1 MQLKPVNILFI
12 LILFVFSVFVSTN
25 STAVEYHL
33 SPRAA
38 NTILF
43 SSQDSV
49 KTDTV
54 QTDSIKKKPLFSDI
68 VKYGAQDSI
77 INSIDGKIVHLYG
90 KAKIQYLST
99 ELTAAY
105 IRLNFKDE
113 TALAKG
119 AQDSTGKFYDNPIFK
134 DGSQKFDCKE
144 LKYNYRTQKGIV
156 KDIITEDNGGFVQ
169 GKRTKK
175 VDSNV
180 YCVKHGWYTTCDEH
194 DHPHFYI
201 QMRRAKMIKDDKVV
215 SGFSNLVIEGVPLPL
230 FIPFGFFPITKKGSS
245 GIIIPSYGEEKMR
258 GFNLKRGG
266 YYFSINDYFD
276 LTVLGDIYANS
287 SWGLNV
293 SSTYK
298 KRYKFN
304 GSLNL
309 STSTNITGE
318 EGLPDYSKSKDY
330 SIRWTH
336 SQDPKANPYST
347 FSASVDI
354 SSSKND
360 YYNYKNLNDIANQ
373 RKQSSVSYSK
383 RWPDSPFS
391 MSMAFNHSQNSQD
404 STVSMSFPNF
414 NFRMTQIYP
423 FRKKDKV
430 GEMSWYDKIGVSYT
444 ADFKNATPNKLKE
457 DKLFTTSFSKWKKGF
472 QHKIPISASFKII
485 KDMTLSPSFNYTGVM
500 YFDEVRK
507 KWDENLNDGA
517 GGVAIDTLQG
527 FGYAHN
533 YSSSL
538 SLSYSPK
545 IFGMYNFSKD
555 SKVAA
560 IRHVVTPNISVSYTP
575 KMGVARDK
583 YYNTYSRYTSDKE
596 IEYIEYYKFGD
607 NPMFNLPNTSE
618 KSGSVGLSL
627 DNNIEMKLRTAN
639 DSTQKVEMKKVKLLE
654 SFRLSTNY
662 SMFADSLKWAPIRMA
677 ARTSL
682 FNRKMN
688 INLTGDLDPYA
699 LDADGNRIN
708 KYNGGLGRL
717 TRASLTTSMSF
728 SSKNGDKKKEEK
740 EQYIGNYANYVDFE
754 VPWNIN
760 IDYSFTY
767 YKTKFEPTT
776 TQIFRVSGD
785 FSLTPKWKIGFN
797 TGYDYE
803 QKEITATSFNIYRD
817 LHCWE
822 MTFNCVPFGDHQSFN
837 FEIRI
842 KSSLLKDLKLT
853 KRDSWLDR

>member
-1 MQLKPVNILFI
+1 
-12 LILFVFSVFVSTN
+12 
-25 STAVEYHL
+25 
-33 SPRAA
+33 
-38 NTILF
+38 
-43 SSQDSV
+43 
-49 KTDTV
+49 
-54 QTDSIKKKPLFSDI
+54 
-68 VKYGAQDSI
+68 
-77 INSIDGKIVHLYG
+77 
-90 KAKIQYLST
+90 
-99 ELTAAY
+99 
-105 IRLNFKDE
+105 
-113 TALAKG
+113 
-119 AQDSTGKFYDNPIFK
+119 
-134 DGSQKFDCKE
+134 
-144 LKYNYRTQKGIV
+144 
-156 KDIITEDNGGFVQ
+156 
-169 GKRTKK
+169 
-175 VDSNV
+175 
-180 YCVKHGWYTTCDEH
+180 
-194 DHPHFYI
+194 
-201 QMRRAKMIKDDKVV
+201 
-215 SGFSNLVIEGVPLPL
+215 
-230 FIPFGFFPITKKGSS
+230 
-245 GIIIPSYGEEKMR
+245 
-258 GFNLKRGG
+258 
-266 YYFSINDYFD
+266 
-276 LTVLGDIYANS
+276 
-287 SWGLNV
+287 
-293 SSTYK
+293 
-298 KRYKFN
+298 
-304 GSLNL
+304 
-309 STSTNITGE
+309 
-318 EGLPDYSKSKDY
+318 
-330 SIRWTH
+330 
-336 SQDPKANPYST
+336 
-347 FSASVDI
+347 
-354 SSSKND
+354 
-360 YYNYKNLNDIANQ
+360 
-373 RKQSSVSYSK
+373 
-383 RWPDSPFS
+383 
-391 MSMAFNHSQNSQD
+391 
-404 STVSMSFPNF
+404 
-414 NFRMTQIYP
+414 
-423 FRKKDKV
+423 
-430 GEMSWYDKIGVSYT
+430 
-444 ADFKNATPNKLKE
+444 
-457 DKLFTTSFSKWKKGF
+457 
-472 QHKIPISASFKII
+472 
-485 KDMTLSPSFNYTGVM
+485 
-500 YFDEVRK
+500 
-507 KWDENLNDGA
+507 
-517 GGVAIDTLQG
+517 
-527 FGYAHN
+527 
-533 YSSSL
+533 
-538 SLSYSPK
+538 
-545 IFGMYNFSKD
+545 MYNFSKD

-607 NPMFNLPNTSE
+607 NPMFNIPNTS
-618 KSGSVGLSL
+618 KRSGSVGLSL

-662 SMFADSLKWAPIRMA
+662 NMFADSLKWAPIRIA

-717 TRASLTTSMSF
+717 TRASLTTGMSF

>member
-1 MQLKPVNILFI
+1 LKPVNILFI
-12 LILFVFSVFVSTN
+12 IILFVFSVFVSTN

-169 GKRTKK
+169 GERTKK
-175 VDSNV
+175 LDSNV

-201 QMRRAKMIKDDKVV
+201 QMRRAKMIKDDKVI

-276 LTVLGDIYANS
+276 LTLLGDIYANS

-304 GSLNL
+304 GSLNI

-360 YYNYKNLNDIANQ
+360 YYNYKNLN
-373 RKQSSVSYSK
+373 
-383 RWPDSPFS
+383 
-391 MSMAFNHSQNSQD
+391 
-404 STVSMSFPNF
+404 
-414 NFRMTQIYP
+414 
-423 FRKKDKV
+423 
-430 GEMSWYDKIGVSYT
+430 
-444 ADFKNATPNKLKE
+444 
-457 DKLFTTSFSKWKKGF
+457 
-472 QHKIPISASFKII
+472 
-485 KDMTLSPSFNYTGVM
+485 
-500 YFDEVRK
+500 
-507 KWDENLNDGA
+507 
-517 GGVAIDTLQG
+517 
-527 FGYAHN
+527 
-533 YSSSL
+533 
-538 SLSYSPK
+538 
-545 IFGMYNFSKD
+545 
-555 SKVAA
+555 
-560 IRHVVTPNISVSYTP
+560 
-575 KMGVARDK
+575 
-583 YYNTYSRYTSDKE
+583 
-596 IEYIEYYKFGD
+596 
-607 NPMFNLPNTSE
+607 
-618 KSGSVGLSL
+618 
-627 DNNIEMKLRTAN
+627 
-639 DSTQKVEMKKVKLLE
+639 
-654 SFRLSTNY
+654 
-662 SMFADSLKWAPIRMA
+662 
-677 ARTSL
+677 
-682 FNRKMN
+682 
-688 INLTGDLDPYA
+688 
-699 LDADGNRIN
+699 
-708 KYNGGLGRL
+708 
-717 TRASLTTSMSF
+717 
-728 SSKNGDKKKEEK
+728 
-740 EQYIGNYANYVDFE
+740 
-754 VPWNIN
+754 
-760 IDYSFTY
+760 
-767 YKTKFEPTT
+767 
-776 TQIFRVSGD
+776 
-785 FSLTPKWKIGFN
+785 
-797 TGYDYE
+797 
-803 QKEITATSFNIYRD
+803 
-817 LHCWE
+817 
-822 MTFNCVPFGDHQSFN
+822 
-837 FEIRI
+837 
-842 KSSLLKDLKLT
+842 
-853 KRDSWLDR
+853 